1 MSTSEDRD
9 RLRILGR
16 RLAEER
22 LELARREAD
31 AIPVLTLRFLRQS
44 VEPLDRAA
52 AWLVWAQRRPAT
64 FLRLERRALADREP
78 LVRAAV
84 MEGVGLAGLL
94 LELTPDAPGVGPL
107 LDRGGVDPALPVRQ
121 AAEESRALLTRFEE
135 AGAEEG
141 DRTIAAW
148 RFVRQAFLERLLPE
162 LRFSIRELLTRFEA
176 SVSLA
181 APSRGLGESL
191 RGGFPNLTPS
201 PALGLGF
208 SPGAAEAHLLRVFE
222 ELAPIATSVA
232 EEASNRGY
240 SRHDVSALEQAAQRD
255 PALSAGVEKIQ
266 AVLRRHGRPAPTAL
280 EALAAALGDLPGGAG
295 SHGATGSPE

>member
-1 MSTSEDRD
+1 MSSSEDRD
-9 RLRILGR
+9 RLLGLGR
-16 RLAEER
+16 RLAVER
-22 LELARREAD
+22 LDLARREAD
-31 AIPVLTLRFLRQS
+31 AIPALTLRLLRQS
-44 VEPLDRAA
+44 AEPLDRAA

-64 FLRLERRALADREP
+64 FLRLENRAMADGEP

-84 MEGVGLAGLL
+84 MEGVGLAGLF
-94 LELTPDAPGVGPL
+94 LELGPDAPRVRPL
-107 LDRGGVDPALPVRQ
+107 LDRGAEDPALPVRQ

-148 RFVRQAFLERLLPE
+148 RLVRQAFLERLLPE

-191 RGGFPNLTPS
+191 RGGFSGLTPS

-208 SPGAAEAHLLRVFE
+208 NPGAAEADLLRVFE

-232 EEASNRGY
+232 EEASSRGY
-240 SRHDVSALEQAAQRD
+240 SRHDASALEQAALGD

-266 AVLRRHGRPAPTAL
+266 AVLRRHGRSSPTAL
-280 EALAAALGDLPGGAG
+280 EALAAALADLPGDAG
-295 SHGATGSPE
+295 SRGGIGS